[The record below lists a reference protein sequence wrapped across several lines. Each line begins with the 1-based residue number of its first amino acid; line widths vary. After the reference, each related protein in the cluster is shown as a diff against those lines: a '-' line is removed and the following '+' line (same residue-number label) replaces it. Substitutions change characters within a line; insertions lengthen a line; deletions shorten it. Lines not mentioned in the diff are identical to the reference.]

1 MIARFFIDRPI
12 FAAVLSIVIT
22 LIGAIA
28 LYSLPIAQYPRITP
42 PGVSISISYPGASAA
57 VVADTVAAPIEQQ
70 VNGVEGMLYMSS
82 QMGNDGTY
90 TLTVTFDI
98 GTDLNSDLVM
108 VQNRVTLAMPQ
119 LPTAVQNQGI
129 TIRKKT
135 PDILMIVNFFSPD
148 GRYDDIYLSNFA
160 TIYVRDELLRV
171 YGVSDI
177 NYLGQRDYSIRA
189 WLDPQKLASRNM
201 TAMDVAQAISQQ
213 NLDAPAGRIGQPPS
227 SVGQSAQLPIDTLG
241 RLTEPEQFG
250 DIIVKVDPATA
261 SKMSNLSADSV
272 SGGSA
277 QASQPGSGSSSA
289 GSGGG
294 AASAAGGGQMQVDSV
309 GGASSV
315 DATAGS
321 ISPPTVGPTMRLGA
335 VGGAGGTTDS
345 TTSTASMTITDP
357 TTVIL
362 NPALPGMGSFMGRGA
377 PGGGAMAGG
386 GGTTGGGATTT
397 VGGTSGGAAGG
408 GGGGATANS
417 QRIGGALSTTL
428 SGSSTSA
435 LAPPSPSDAVVRLRD
450 VARVE
455 MGAQNYNQSCT
466 FDGHP
471 SVGLS
476 IYQLPGTNALD
487 VAERVQARMKEL
499 KSRFPDGVE
508 YSTAYD
514 TTPFIRES
522 VADVFK
528 TLLEAVV
535 LVGIVVLVFLQD
547 WKAMILP
554 MIDVPVSLIGTFAVM
569 AVLGFSLNNISL
581 FGLVLA
587 IGIVVDDAI
596 VVLENI
602 ERLMATGLDVRAA
615 TIKAMDEVTGPI
627 VAVALVLTAVFVP
640 CAFIG
645 GITGQF
651 FRQFAVTIAVS
662 TIISA
667 INAVT
672 MTPSRAVMIFKTAEG
687 QKHEDVREALPW
699 WAFAVVGGVLT
710 IWLSPRFLEITHLAH
725 QAEELLPANEYL
737 QWAIWFIPGAVAGGA
752 VGRVLIHPVNAVL
765 SWFFRGFNRVFDG
778 VTHVYGWTVG
788 RLLHLSLLVLI
799 VYGGLLVSTYWIFQ
813 KAPTGFIPQQDQG
826 RLIVSI
832 QLPDSASLERTK
844 DAAARLVAIARET
857 PGVAHTVA
865 ICGLS
870 FIMQANSPN
879 FASMFIVLDP
889 FDKRQS
895 PERRDTA
902 IMARLRGEWARRV
915 KDAKVTVY
923 GASPIPGLGVA
934 GGFKLVVEDR
944 GSMGMEALQQQTDS
958 LVRRLQSMR
967 LIDGRLVVTDQQTD
981 SLDRK
986 QQTTPGLTSVATQ
999 FRSKTPQLWLD
1010 IDRAKVA
1017 SLGVSF
1023 DDLNQTL
1030 SMYMGSL
1037 YVNSFNFFGRH
1048 WQVTI
1053 QADDRFRDRI
1063 EDINLFQ
1070 VRNRWQQMVPLG
1082 TLVQPREIGGP
1093 ISVTRYNLYRAA
1105 TINGNVQEVST
1116 GEAIAAIDELAA
1128 ETLPLSM
1135 RTEWTELM
1143 LLQIRAGN
1151 TAIYV
1156 FFLSI
1161 LCVFMALAALYE
1173 SWSLPLA
1180 VILVVPLCMLCSV
1193 AGVLYTHRDVNIFV
1207 QIGLVVLVGLA
1218 CKNAILVVEY
1228 ARQLHE
1234 QGRPVFEVTQEAS
1247 RLRLRPI
1254 LMTSFAFV
1262 FGVLPLVFASG
1273 AGAEMRRS
1281 LGTAVFSGM
1290 LGVTLF
1296 GIFLTPVFFY
1306 VIQGISETR
1315 LFAAKSTRWIGSAVL
1330 GSLVGLASGYL
1341 LARLGVASQFRALTI
1356 GGIAGALGGFAV
1368 LGVHRQIMPRRADVE
1383 TDEASFD
1390 DPGAPDG
1397 DEES

>member
-22 LIGAIA
+22 LIGGIA
-28 LYSLPIAQYPRITP
+28 CFALPIAQYPRITP
-42 PGVSISISYPGASAA
+42 PGVSVSISYPGASAA

-98 GTDLNSDLVM
+98 GTDLNTDLVM

-201 TAMDVAQAISQQ
+201 TAIDVAQAISQQ
-213 NLDAPAGRIGQPPS
+213 NLVAPAGRIGQPPAPL
-227 SVGQSAQLPIDTLG
+227 GQSSQLPIDTLG

-261 SKMSNLSADSV
+261 SNTSSLSADSV
-272 SGGSA
+272 NGGSA
-277 QASQPGSGSSSA
+277 QASQPASGSSSSS

-294 AASAAGGGQMQVDSV
+294 AGSAAGGGQMQIDTI
-309 GGASSV
+309 GGASTV
-315 DATAGS
+315 DATAGT
-321 ISPPTVGPTMRLGA
+321 ISPPTIGPTIRLGA
-335 VGGAGGTTDS
+335 VGGSGG
-345 TTSTASMTITDP
+345 TTSTATSTASITITDP

-362 NPALPGMGSFMGRGA
+362 NPSLPGMGSFTGRGA
-377 PGGGAMAGG
+377 PGGGALAGG

-397 VGGTSGGAAGG
+397 VGTTSGGAAGG
-408 GGGGATANS
+408 GGGSATANS
-417 QRIGGALSTTL
+417 QRIGSALSTTS
-428 SGSSTSA
+428 SGSSAASLA
-435 LAPPSPSDAVVRLRD
+435 LPSPSDAVVRLRD

-499 KSRFPDGVE
+499 RSRFPDGVE

-522 VADVFK
+522 VADVFE

-569 AVLGFSLNNISL
+569 AAFGFSLNNISL

-602 ERLMATGLDVRAA
+602 ERLMATGLEVRAA

-627 VAVALVLTAVFVP
+627 VAVALVLSAVFVP

-672 MTPSRAVMIFKTAEG
+672 MTPSRAVMIFKTGEG
-687 QKHEDVREALPW
+687 EKHEDVREALPW
-699 WAFAVVGGVLT
+699 WSFGVVGGLLT
-710 IWLSPRFLEITHLAH
+710 VWLSPRFLEITDLAR

-737 QWAIWFIPGAVAGGA
+737 RWAIWFIPGAVAGGA
-752 VGRVLIHPVNAVL
+752 VGRFLIRPVNAVL
-765 SWFFRGFNRVFDG
+765 RWFFRGFNRGFDG
-778 VTHVYGWTVG
+778 VTHLYGWAVG
-788 RLLHLSLLVLI
+788 KLLHLSLVVLLL
-799 VYGGLLVSTYWIFQ
+799 YGGLLVSTYWIFQ

-826 RLIVSI
+826 RLIVNI
-832 QLPDSASLERTK
+832 QLPDSASLQRTQE
-844 DAAARLVAIARET
+844 AAAQLVAIARET

-879 FASMFIVLDP
+879 FASMFIVLDA

-895 PERRDTA
+895 PELRDTA
-902 IMARLRGEWARRV
+902 IMARLRKESGAVREGGPGERVRRGADSGPGRRRRV
-915 KDAKVTVY
+915 QTRRRGPRQP
-923 GASPIPGLGVA
+923 GAGFIAAPDRQPRSQAPGRARPHERGHPVPIPHPTALA
-934 GGFKLVVEDR
+934 GYRPGQGREP
-944 GSMGMEALQQQTDS
+944 
-958 LVRRLQSMR
+958 
-967 LIDGRLVVTDQQTD
+967 GRL
-981 SLDRK
+981 
-986 QQTTPGLTSVATQ
+986 
-999 FRSKTPQLWLD
+999 FR
-1010 IDRAKVA
+1010 
-1017 SLGVSF
+1017 
-1023 DDLNQTL
+1023 
-1030 SMYMGSL
+1030 
-1037 YVNSFNFFGRH
+1037 
-1048 WQVTI
+1048 
-1053 QADDRFRDRI
+1053 
-1063 EDINLFQ
+1063 
-1070 VRNRWQQMVPLG
+1070 
-1082 TLVQPREIGGP
+1082 
-1093 ISVTRYNLYRAA
+1093 
-1105 TINGNVQEVST
+1105 
-1116 GEAIAAIDELAA
+1116 
-1128 ETLPLSM
+1128 
-1135 RTEWTELM
+1135 
-1143 LLQIRAGN
+1143 
-1151 TAIYV
+1151 
-1156 FFLSI
+1156 
-1161 LCVFMALAALYE
+1161 
-1173 SWSLPLA
+1173 
-1180 VILVVPLCMLCSV
+1180 
-1193 AGVLYTHRDVNIFV
+1193 
-1207 QIGLVVLVGLA
+1207 
-1218 CKNAILVVEY
+1218 
-1228 ARQLHE
+1228 
-1234 QGRPVFEVTQEAS
+1234 
-1247 RLRLRPI
+1247 
-1254 LMTSFAFV
+1254 
-1262 FGVLPLVFASG
+1262 
-1273 AGAEMRRS
+1273 
-1281 LGTAVFSGM
+1281 
-1290 LGVTLF
+1290 
-1296 GIFLTPVFFY
+1296 
-1306 VIQGISETR
+1306 
-1315 LFAAKSTRWIGSAVL
+1315 
-1330 GSLVGLASGYL
+1330 
-1341 LARLGVASQFRALTI
+1341 
-1356 GGIAGALGGFAV
+1356 
-1368 LGVHRQIMPRRADVE
+1368 
-1383 TDEASFD
+1383 
-1390 DPGAPDG
+1390 
-1397 DEES
+1397 

>member
-22 LIGAIA
+22 LIGGIA
-28 LYSLPIAQYPRITP
+28 CFALPIAQYPRITP
-42 PGVSISISYPGASAA
+42 PGVSVSISYPGASAA

-98 GTDLNSDLVM
+98 GTDLNTDLVM

-201 TAMDVAQAISQQ
+201 TAIDVAQAISQQ
-213 NLDAPAGRIGQPPS
+213 NLVAPAGRIGQPPAPL
-227 SVGQSAQLPIDTLG
+227 GQSSQLPIDTLG

-261 SKMSNLSADSV
+261 SNTSGLSADSV

-277 QASQPGSGSSSA
+277 QASQPGSGSSSSS

-294 AASAAGGGQMQVDSV
+294 AGSAAGGGQMQIDTI
-309 GGASSV
+309 GGASTV
-315 DATAGS
+315 DATAGT
-321 ISPPTVGPTMRLGA
+321 ISPPTIGPTIRLGA
-335 VGGAGGTTDS
+335 VGGSGG
-345 TTSTASMTITDP
+345 TTSTATSTASITITDP

-362 NPALPGMGSFMGRGA
+362 NPSLPGMGSFTGRGA
-377 PGGGAMAGG
+377 PGGGALAGG

-397 VGGTSGGAAGG
+397 VGTTSGGAAGG
-408 GGGGATANS
+408 GGGSATANS
-417 QRIGGALSTTL
+417 QRIGSALSTTL
-428 SGSSTSA
+428 SGSSAASLA
-435 LAPPSPSDAVVRLRD
+435 LPSPSDAVVRLRD

-522 VADVFK
+522 VADVFE

-569 AVLGFSLNNISL
+569 AALGFSLNNISL

-602 ERLMATGLDVRAA
+602 ERLMATGLEVRAA

-627 VAVALVLTAVFVP
+627 VAVALVLSAVFVP

-687 QKHEDVREALPW
+687 EKHEDVREALPW
-699 WAFAVVGGVLT
+699 WTFGVVGGLLT
-710 IWLSPRFLEITHLAH
+710 VWLSPRFLEITDLAR

-737 QWAIWFIPGAVAGGA
+737 RWAIWFIPGAVAGGA
-752 VGRVLIHPVNAVL
+752 VGRFLIRPVNAVL
-765 SWFFRGFNRVFDG
+765 RWFFRGFNRGFDG
-778 VTHVYGWTVG
+778 VTHLYGWAVG
-788 RLLHLSLLVLI
+788 KLLHLSLVVLL

-826 RLIVSI
+826 RLIVNI
-832 QLPDSASLERTK
+832 QLPDSASLQRTQE
-844 DAAARLVAIARET
+844 AAAQLVAIARNA
-857 PGVAHTVA
+857 G
-865 ICGLS
+865 CG
-870 FIMQANSPN
+870 AYG
-879 FASMFIVLDP
+879 
-889 FDKRQS
+889 
-895 PERRDTA
+895 RD
-902 IMARLRGEWARRV
+902 L
-915 KDAKVTVY
+915 
-923 GASPIPGLGVA
+923 
-934 GGFKLVVEDR
+934 
-944 GSMGMEALQQQTDS
+944 
-958 LVRRLQSMR
+958 
-967 LIDGRLVVTDQQTD
+967 RLVVHHAGQQPELRVHVHRAGRLRQAPEPRAARHRHHGEIAQGIGAAREGGPGDRVRRGAD
-981 SLDRK
+981 SGPGRRRRVQTRRRGPRQPGAGFIAAPDR
-986 QQTTPGLTSVATQ
+986 
-999 FRSKTPQLWLD
+999 
-1010 IDRAKVA
+1010 
-1017 SLGVSF
+1017 
-1023 DDLNQTL
+1023 
-1030 SMYMGSL
+1030 
-1037 YVNSFNFFGRH
+1037 
-1048 WQVTI
+1048 
-1053 QADDRFRDRI
+1053 
-1063 EDINLFQ
+1063 
-1070 VRNRWQQMVPLG
+1070 
-1082 TLVQPREIGGP
+1082 QPRSQAPGRARPHERGHPVP
-1093 ISVTRYNLYRAA
+1093 IQHPT
-1105 TINGNVQEVST
+1105 
-1116 GEAIAAIDELAA
+1116 
-1128 ETLPLSM
+1128 
-1135 RTEWTELM
+1135 
-1143 LLQIRAGN
+1143 
-1151 TAIYV
+1151 
-1156 FFLSI
+1156 
-1161 LCVFMALAALYE
+1161 ALAGYR
-1173 SWSLPLA
+1173 P
-1180 VILVVPLCMLCSV
+1180 
-1193 AGVLYTHRDVNIFV
+1193 G
-1207 QIGLVVLVGLA
+1207 
-1218 CKNAILVVEY
+1218 
-1228 ARQLHE
+1228 
-1234 QGRPVFEVTQEAS
+1234 QGREP
-1247 RLRLRPI
+1247 
-1254 LMTSFAFV
+1254 
-1262 FGVLPLVFASG
+1262 G
-1273 AGAEMRRS
+1273 
-1281 LGTAVFSGM
+1281 
-1290 LGVTLF
+1290 
-1296 GIFLTPVFFY
+1296 
-1306 VIQGISETR
+1306 R
-1315 LFAAKSTRWIGSAVL
+1315 LFR
-1330 GSLVGLASGYL
+1330 
-1341 LARLGVASQFRALTI
+1341 
-1356 GGIAGALGGFAV
+1356 
-1368 LGVHRQIMPRRADVE
+1368 
-1383 TDEASFD
+1383 
-1390 DPGAPDG
+1390 
-1397 DEES
+1397 